1 MKHSFFALALT
12 FLRQNSAA
20 QRRTTT
26 FFKNIVKKMAS
37 KEGYKT
43 KEDKAHEKKMK
54 KLKKDLVFFKVV
66 NTLPD
71 NTGGQER
78 HETLKQTK
86 AVLDEMKKEV
96 QSTTERKETEN
107 AYMRIALTRLE
118 EMKKEKERLEK
129 ISEDKERKNKAKK

>member
-1 MKHSFFALALT
+1 
-12 FLRQNSAA
+12 
-20 QRRTTT
+20 
-26 FFKNIVKKMAS
+26 MAS

-43 KEDKAHEKKMK
+43 KEDKAHEKKMG
-54 KLKKDLVFFKVV
+54 KLRKDLVFFKVV

-86 AVLDEMKKEV
+86 AVL
-96 QSTTERKETEN
+96 
-107 AYMRIALTRLE
+107 E

-129 ISEDKERKNKAKK
+129 ISEDKERKNKAKKWAVKIWLDVLINKNATFLWIKHHQKNHLSTMFHTI

>member
-26 FFKNIVKKMAS
+26 FSKNIVKKMAS

>member
-1 MKHSFFALALT
+1 
-12 FLRQNSAA
+12 
-20 QRRTTT
+20 
-26 FFKNIVKKMAS
+26 MAS

-86 AVLDEMKKEV
+86 AVLDEMKREV
-96 QSTTERKETEN
+96 QRTTERKETEN
-107 AYMRIALTRLE
+107 AYMRIAVTRLE

-129 ISEDKERKNKAKK
+129 ISEDKERKNKAKKWAVKIWLDVLINKNDLHFYE